1 MSDTPD
7 NKRLRRYWDTHAAS
21 YDRETAFFERVLFE
35 NGLEWVCRNAIGD
48 VLEVAIGTGRNLPF
62 YPPHVRLTGIE
73 FSPAMLEIAR
83 HRAASLGRPVDLRL
97 GDAQALDLPDAA
109 FDTLICTL
117 SLCAIP
123 NERRAIAEMKRVLR
137 PGGRLVLLDHV
148 IASPA
153 WARAMQW
160 LLERVTIPL
169 GGEHL
174 RRRPLVT
181 AQIEGFVV
189 ETSQRSKLG
198 IVERVLAHRPVR
210 FARATEEHADDG

>member
-1 MSDTPD
+1 MAVSHLRHAPASD
-7 NKRLRRYWDTHAAS
+7 AGQIS
-21 YDRETAFFERVLFE
+21 ETAFFERVLFE
-35 NGLEWVCRNAIGD
+35 NGREWVCRNAIGD
-48 VLEVAIGTGRNLPF
+48 VLEVAIGAGRNLPF

-83 HRAASLGRPVDLRL
+83 QRAASLDRPVDLRR

-109 FDTLICTL
+109 FDTVICTL

-123 NERRAIAEMKRVLR
+123 NEGRAIAEMKRVLR

-153 WARAMQW
+153 WGAGYAVGTRACDGS
-160 LLERVTIPL
+160 T
-169 GGEHL
+169 
-174 RRRPLVT
+174 RRRALAAASLVT

-198 IVERVLAHRPVR
+198 IERVLAHRPVEVR
-210 FARATEEHADDG
+210 QSNGGTH